1 MSTTHRT
8 PTTPRRLAS
17 ALSAATLGL
26 AIAAGLFVSPAALAR
41 VALLPSV
48 QAESVPAVGALT
60 PMTVP
65 SQNPMHD
72 VPLLVAP
79 QGNPWF
85 CFGGRCIGTAT
96 AQRDVDGLPR
106 GASGRLT
113 PDARPLLVVPSCT
126 SGNCRPTQN
135 IGQAQPS
142 IQGNES
148 FDATPVLVAPDCGS
162 VVCNWLR
169 FFG

>member
-1 MSTTHRT
+1 MNSQRILRH
-8 PTTPRRLAS
+8 LVQV
-17 ALSAATLGL
+17 ALMVGT
-26 AIAAGLFVSPAALAR
+26 

-48 QAESVPAVGALT
+48 QAEPLPAVGALA
-60 PMTVP
+60 PMTAP
-65 SQNPMHD
+65 SQDPIGD
-72 VPLLVAP
+72 VPILVAP
-79 QGNPWF
+79 TGNPWF

-113 PDARPLLVVPSCT
+113 PDARPLLVAPSCT
-126 SGNCRPTQN
+126 NSNCRPTKN

-162 VVCNWLR
+162 VTCNWFR

>member
-1 MSTTHRT
+1 MNSQRILRH
-8 PTTPRRLAS
+8 LVQV
-17 ALSAATLGL
+17 ALMVGT
-26 AIAAGLFVSPAALAR
+26 
-41 VALLPSV
+41 VALLPIV
-48 QAESVPAVGALT
+48 QAKSVPVVGALT

-65 SQNPMHD
+65 SQNPMRD

-79 QGNPWF
+79 QGPPWF
-85 CFGGRCIGTAT
+85 CFGGRCTASAT
-96 AQRDVDGLPR
+96 AQRDVDELPR
-106 GASGRLT
+106 SVSGRLA
-113 PDARPLLVVPSCT
+113 PDARPLLVAPSC
-126 SGNCRPTQN
+126 GGNNCRPTRN

-162 VVCNWLR
+162 VTCNWLR

>member
-1 MSTTHRT
+1 MNAQRIL
-8 PTTPRRLAS
+8 RRL
-17 ALSAATLGL
+17 
-26 AIAAGLFVSPAALAR
+26 VQAALMVGT
-41 VALLPSV
+41 VALLPIV
-48 QAESVPAVGALT
+48 QAKSVPVVGVL
-60 PMTVP
+60 
-65 SQNPMHD
+65 
-72 VPLLVAP
+72 
-79 QGNPWF
+79 
-85 CFGGRCIGTAT
+85 TAT

-113 PDARPLLVVPSCT
+113 PDARPLLVAPSC
-126 SGNCRPTQN
+126 SNGNCRPTRD

-162 VVCNWLR
+162 VTCNPFR

>member
-1 MSTTHRT
+1 MNSQRILRH
-8 PTTPRRLAS
+8 LVQV
-17 ALSAATLGL
+17 ALMVGT
-26 AIAAGLFVSPAALAR
+26 
-41 VALLPSV
+41 VALLPIV
-48 QAESVPAVGALT
+48 QAKSVTVVGALT
-60 PMTVP
+60 PMTAP
-65 SQNPMHD
+65 SQDPIGD
-72 VPLLVAP
+72 VPILVAP
-79 QGNPWF
+79 AGNPWF
-85 CFGGRCIGTAT
+85 CFGGRCTASAT

-113 PDARPLLVVPSCT
+113 PDARPLLVAPSC
-126 SGNCRPTQN
+126 SNGNCRRTQN

-162 VVCNWLR
+162 VTCNPYR

>member
-1 MSTTHRT
+1 MNSQQILRH
-8 PTTPRRLAS
+8 L
-17 ALSAATLGL
+17 
-26 AIAAGLFVSPAALAR
+26 VQAALIVGT

-48 QAESVPAVGALT
+48 QAKSVVVAGAIT
-60 PMTVP
+60 PMTAP
-65 SQNPMHD
+65 SQDPMRD

-85 CFGGRCIGTAT
+85 CFSRRCTGSAT
-96 AQRDVDGLPR
+96 AQRDVDELLR
-106 GASGRLT
+106 GASGRLA
-113 PDARPLLVVPSCT
+113 PDARPLLVAPSCAN
-126 SGNCRPTQN
+126 GNCVRKGT
-135 IGQAQPS
+135 IAQAQPS
-142 IQGNES
+142 MQRDES